1 MLYAAVAELCYL
13 AVSKEMLKH
22 RETLMLRE
30 EKGKDRNDL
39 RIHLG
44 WNHPPVSAL
53 IKEPPGQT
61 GIQITSSTVD
71 KFCNKVIPL
80 YFMKIHI

>member
-1 MLYAAVAELCYL
+1 MSVLISWSACRRERPAGTDSLNVGEKTVLYAAVAELCYL

-44 WNHPPVSAL
+44 
-53 IKEPPGQT
+53 
-61 GIQITSSTVD
+61 
-71 KFCNKVIPL
+71 
-80 YFMKIHI
+80 